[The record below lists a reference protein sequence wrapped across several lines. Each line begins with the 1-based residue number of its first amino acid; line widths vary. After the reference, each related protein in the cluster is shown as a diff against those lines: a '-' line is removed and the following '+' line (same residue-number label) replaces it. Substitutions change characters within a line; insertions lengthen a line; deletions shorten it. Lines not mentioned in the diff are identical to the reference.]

1 VASAADRTL
10 RWEACHNARD
20 LGGLETRD
28 GRRTRW
34 GALVRADLLCRLTE
48 AGRAAVRAHGVRTV
62 VDLRGPEEIAAEPNP
77 FCRPGGD
84 GPLYLNLP
92 VDEERAAAVA
102 AAMQAAGS
110 AAERYCASL
119 DGNQMRIARI
129 ASGIAGAPAGGVVV
143 HCHAGKDRTG
153 LVVAL
158 LLALVGVPDE
168 VIAEE
173 YALSGRNLE
182 PLTREWLDR
191 YARDEAERAE
201 MARRAVPHP
210 EVMLDTLAH
219 LRARHGGA
227 ERYLLAGGASA
238 AELAALR
245 ERLVEPGGAGAGRPG

>member
-1 VASAADRTL
+1 MVGAADRTL

-20 LGGLETRD
+20 LGGLETLD

-48 AGRAAVRAHGVRTV
+48 VGRAAVRAHGVRTV
-62 VDLRGPEEIAAEPNP
+62 VDLRGPAEVASEPNP
-77 FCRPGGD
+77 FCRPVGD

-92 VDEERAAAVA
+92 VDEERAGEVA
-102 AAMQAAGS
+102 AAVRAARTM
-110 AAERYCASL
+110 AERYCASL
-119 DGNQMRIARI
+119 DENQTRIVRI
-129 ASGIAGAPAGGVVV
+129 ASGIASAPAGGLVV

-153 LVVAL
+153 IVVAL
-158 LLALVGVPDE
+158 LLALVGVPDGI
-168 VIAEE
+168 IAED

-191 YARDEAERAE
+191 FARDEAERAE
-201 MARRAVPHP
+201 MARLAVPHP
-210 EVMLDTLAH
+210 EVMHDTLAH

-238 AELAALR
+238 EELAALR
-245 ERLVEPGGAGAGRPG
+245 ERLVEPGGLG